1 MHSTDISSVR
11 TSQKSDAGLSCKN
24 LSRQISGSW
33 IWSKI
38 NLHLA
43 PGDKLALTGSS
54 GSGKS
59 LLLRTLAGLDV
70 IESAPSGETG
80 TINFDGISLHDWEMP
95 QYRTKVSFIPQNPV
109 FFDETIETN
118 LKRAFQL
125 KAHQHRR
132 YDQKQILAW
141 LEQFSL
147 PTAAG
152 NSSGVGD
159 YSEFLQ
165 LPAKDLSGG
174 EAQRLKLAAELARR
188 THGPTLYIL
197 DEPTTG
203 LHIDDVA
210 RLLKILHSLVDEGH
224 SVLVIEHNLEV
235 IKTADWLI
243 DLGPEG
249 GDKGGRLVFEGTPEN
264 CSKNQLS
271 YTGKFLEASFYSNP
285 QREFRETSL

>member
-11 TSQKSDAGLSCKN
+11 TSQKSDVGISCKN

-80 TINFDGISLHDWEMP
+80 TINFDGISLHDLEMT

-109 FFDETIETN
+109 FFDETVETN
-118 LKRAFQL
+118 LKRAFKL
-125 KAHQHRR
+125 KANQHRH
-132 YDQKQILAW
+132 YDRKQILEW

-147 PTAAG
+147 PSAAD

-165 LPAKDLSGG
+165 RPAKDLSGG
-174 EAQRLKLAAELARR
+174 EAQITALLRVLQLEPQVL
-188 THGPTLYIL
+188 LL
-197 DEPTTG
+197 DEPTASLDAELTG
-203 LHIDDVA
+203 
-210 RLLKILHSLVDEGH
+210 RFENLLEKWQKELTVNNSDTANTTTQRSWIWVSHNPDQLRRMCPNTFSLE
-224 SVLVIEHNLEV
+224 S
-235 IKTADWLI
+235 
-243 DLGPEG
+243 
-249 GDKGGRLVFEGTPEN
+249 EN
-264 CSKNQLS
+264 GN
-271 YTGKFLEASFYSNP
+271 
-285 QREFRETSL
+285 

>member
-24 LSRQISGSW
+24 LSRQISGNW

-43 PGDKLALTGSS
+43 PGDKLALSGSS

-80 TINFDGISLHDWEMP
+80 TINFDGISLHNWEMP
-95 QYRTKVSFIPQNPV
+95 EYRTKVSYIPQNPV
-109 FFDETIETN
+109 FFDETVETN

-152 NSSGVGD
+152 NSSGIGD

-165 LPAKDLSGG
+165 RPAKDLSGG
-174 EAQRLKLAAELARR
+174 EAQITALLRVLQLEPQVL
-188 THGPTLYIL
+188 LL
-197 DEPTTG
+197 DEPTASLDAVLTG
-203 LHIDDVA
+203 
-210 RLLKILHSLVDEGH
+210 RFENLLEKWQKKLPDSNSD
-224 SVLVIEHNLEV
+224 
-235 IKTADWLI
+235 T
-243 DLGPEG
+243 
-249 GDKGGRLVFEGTPEN
+249 EN
-264 CSKNQLS
+264 TK
-271 YTGKFLEASFYSNP
+271 P
-285 QREFRETSL
+285 QRAWIWVSHNPDQLQRMCRNMFSLESENGN

>member
-24 LSRQISGSW
+24 LSRQISGNW

-43 PGDKLALTGSS
+43 PGDKLALSGSS

-70 IESAPSGETG
+70 IESGLSGETG

-95 QYRTKVSFIPQNPV
+95 QYRTKVSYIPQNPV
-109 FFDETIETN
+109 FFDETVETN
-118 LKRAFQL
+118 LKSAFQL
-125 KAHQHRR
+125 KAHQHRH

-152 NSSGVGD
+152 NSSGIGD

-165 LPAKDLSGG
+165 RPAKELSGG
-174 EAQRLKLAAELARR
+174 EAQITALLRVLQLEPQVL
-188 THGPTLYIL
+188 LL
-197 DEPTTG
+197 DEPTASLDAVLTG
-203 LHIDDVA
+203 
-210 RLLKILHSLVDEGH
+210 RFEYLLEKWQKELPDSNSD
-224 SVLVIEHNLEV
+224 
-235 IKTADWLI
+235 TANT
-243 DLGPEG
+243 
-249 GDKGGRLVFEGTPEN
+249 K
-264 CSKNQLS
+264 
-271 YTGKFLEASFYSNP
+271 P
-285 QREFRETSL
+285 QRAWIWVSHNPDQLQRMCRNMFSLESENGN

>member
-24 LSRQISGSW
+24 LSRQISGKW

-43 PGDKLALTGSS
+43 PGDKLALSGSS

-70 IESAPSGETG
+70 IESGLSGETG

-95 QYRTKVSFIPQNPV
+95 EYRTKVSYIPQNPV
-109 FFDETIETN
+109 FFDETVETN

-147 PTAAG
+147 PTVAG

-165 LPAKDLSGG
+165 RPAKELSGG
-174 EAQRLKLAAELARR
+174 EAQITALLRVLQLEPQVL
-188 THGPTLYIL
+188 LL
-197 DEPTTG
+197 DEPTASLDTVLTG
-203 LHIDDVA
+203 
-210 RLLKILHSLVDEGH
+210 RFEYLLEKWQKELPDSNSD
-224 SVLVIEHNLEV
+224 
-235 IKTADWLI
+235 TANT
-243 DLGPEG
+243 
-249 GDKGGRLVFEGTPEN
+249 K
-264 CSKNQLS
+264 
-271 YTGKFLEASFYSNP
+271 P
-285 QREFRETSL
+285 QRAWIWVSHNPDQLQRMCRKTFSLESENGN

>member
-24 LSRQISGSW
+24 LSRQISGNW

-43 PGDKLALTGSS
+43 PGDKLALSGSS

-70 IESAPSGETG
+70 IESGLSGETG
-80 TINFDGISLHDWEMP
+80 TINFDGISLHDWEMT
-95 QYRTKVSFIPQNPV
+95 QYRTKVSYIPQNPV
-109 FFDETIETN
+109 FFDETVETN

-125 KAHQHRR
+125 KAHQHRH

-147 PTAAG
+147 PTAAD
-152 NSSGVGD
+152 NSSGIGD

-165 LPAKDLSGG
+165 RPAKELSGG
-174 EAQRLKLAAELARR
+174 EAQITALLRVLQLEPQVL
-188 THGPTLYIL
+188 LL
-197 DEPTTG
+197 DEPTASLDAVLTG
-203 LHIDDVA
+203 
-210 RLLKILHSLVDEGH
+210 RFEYLLEKWQKELPDSNSD
-224 SVLVIEHNLEV
+224 
-235 IKTADWLI
+235 TANT
-243 DLGPEG
+243 
-249 GDKGGRLVFEGTPEN
+249 K
-264 CSKNQLS
+264 
-271 YTGKFLEASFYSNP
+271 P
-285 QREFRETSL
+285 QRAWIWVSHNPDQLQRMCRNMFSLESENGN